1 MPFAGKVALITGA
14 ASGIGRAAALAFAQ
28 QGVRVAVVDTNER
41 DGHDTVQQIAAA
53 GGTAHF
59 IRADI
64 SQEAE
69 VQAMVAQTVAQFGQL
84 DYAFNNAGIAGQG
97 GALHEMS
104 MENFDGVIAVNLRG
118 VFLCLKYEIQHMLQH
133 GGGAIVNT
141 ASIAGLVASRGLAH
155 YVASKHGVVGLTK
168 AAALDYAQHNIRV
181 NAIAPGVI
189 VTPLAQQYVGGDPEV
204 LRQQFAAVHP
214 VNRVGEPEEVA
225 QAAVWLCSDAASF
238 MTGTT
243 IPIDGGLTAQ

>member
-64 SQEAE
+64 SQESE

>member
-64 SQEAE
+64 SQESE
-69 VQAMVAQTVAQFGQL
+69 VQAMVAQTVAQFGRL